1 MNAPARPAS
10 EHRPDLDWLRVI
22 AIALLHFFHTGM
34 MFNRWDWHVK
44 SPVPLPALEPL
55 MELLHLVR
63 MPLLMV
69 ISGVGTALAL
79 RHRSLGSFAKDRAK
93 RLLWPLVLGMFV
105 IVPPQIYAERLQRG
119 QFAGSYLDFYPSV
132 FEFVTYPRGSLSWHH
147 LWFVAYLFVYC
158 VLALPLFAW
167 METRGGQ
174 AFLARANAWLSRGFN
189 VALLC
194 LPLVLNQIALNGS
207 PETHALVDDPR
218 TLLHYAMLFLFGHL
232 FGRCPGV
239 WERLVAL
246 RHVLLGIGVAVL
258 VPMLP
263 DGAFPLVAERL
274 GQGIILWTL
283 LLSALG
289 YARARLLTRP
299 AWLARAQELSYPFY
313 ILHQTV
319 IVVLGLAMLRLPL
332 GPWALFASVLA
343 ASLLV
348 TWALCEGAARVDWL
362 RPCFGMKPRAPRR
375 QASPISSTPASGHTA

>member
-1 MNAPARPAS
+1 MNASTRPAS

-79 RHRSLGSFAKDRAK
+79 RHRSLGSFAKDRTK
-93 RLLWPLVLGMFV
+93 RLLWPLVFGMFI
-105 IVPPQIYAERLQRG
+105 IVPPQIYAERLQHG
-119 QFAGSYLDFYPSV
+119 AFHGSYLDFYPSV

-167 METRGGQ
+167 LETRSGQ

-194 LPLVLNQIALNGS
+194 LPLVLNQVVLNRA
-207 PETHALVDDPR
+207 PETHALLNDPR
-218 TLLHYAMLFLFGHL
+218 TFLHYGMLFLFGHL

-239 WERLVAL
+239 WERLVEL
-246 RHVLLGIGVAVL
+246 RRVLLGIGVAVML
-258 VPMLP
+258 PMLP
-263 DGAFPLVAERL
+263 DDEFPLVAERL

-289 YARARLLTRP
+289 HAHAHLLTRP
-299 AWLARAQELSYPFY
+299 AWLAHAQELSYPFY
-313 ILHQTV
+313 IFHQTV

-332 GPWALFASVLA
+332 GPWALFAAVLT
-343 ASLLV
+343 ASFLV
-348 TWALCEGAARVDWL
+348 TWALCEMVARVGWL
-362 RPCFGMKPRAPRR
+362 RPCFGMKPRAARR
-375 QASPISSTPASGHTA
+375 QPSPVSSLPASGHTA